1 MSTYPEVVK
10 AILTNTTLTEDE
22 KSILISKMMEEFQEN
37 YPELHNHATKN
48 DVKEVDL
55 KIEEIRKDINELKVE
70 LQKVRNDG
78 KNIELKLTKE
88 IEKVKLDLTKEIEKV
103 KLDLTKEIE
112 KVKLDLTKDIKELDL
127 KLTKE
132 IEKVKLDLTKDIKEL
147 DVKISNTKVEIIKW
161 VAGMM
166 IGQTFIIAGIV
177 AGIFKFFV
185 H

>member
-103 KLDLTKEIE
+103 KLDLTK
-112 KVKLDLTKDIKELDL
+112 
-127 KLTKE
+127 
-132 IEKVKLDLTKDIKEL
+132 DIKEL

>member
-10 AILTNTTLTEDE
+10 AILTNNSLSEDE

-48 DVKEVDL
+48 DIKEL
-55 KIEEIRKDINELKVE
+55 ELQIEEVKKDINELKVE
-70 LQKVRNDG
+70 LQKVRNEG
-78 KNIELKLTKE
+78 KDSELKLTKE
-88 IEKVKLDLTKEIEKV
+88 IEKVR
-103 KLDLTKEIE
+103 
-112 KVKLDLTKDIKELDL
+112 
-127 KLTKE
+127 
-132 IEKVKLDLTKDIKEL
+132 LDLTKDIKEL

-166 IGQTFIIAGIV
+166 IGQTFVIAGIV
-177 AGIFKFFV
+177 AGIFKFFM